1 MEKTR
6 EIVMLENNIYE
17 KVNRDKI
24 IVIGKDVYE
33 KVNDN
38 ARLVIPH
45 PKKEKTQN
53 ENEVILDGI
62 GRIRLAQSIMNKMN
76 IKTGYKL
83 DVYAS
88 GRNIIIKK
96 LDVKKSATRETKM
109 IIENKYE
116 VKVQISN
123 LDFGDNHNITT
134 IDEFGNILIWNDIR
148 QKIGIVENDKLKVC
162 ITEDM
167 MSLIPKKKY

>member
-6 EIVMLENNIYE
+6 EIVMIGNNVYG

-33 KVNDN
+33 KVNSN
-38 ARLVIPH
+38 GKWVIPNT
-45 PKKEKTQN
+45 KKNNVQH

-62 GRIRLAQSIMNKMN
+62 GRVQLAQSIMKKMN
-76 IKTGYKL
+76 IKAGYKL

-96 LDVKKSATRETKM
+96 LKVKKSATRETKM

-116 VKVQISN
+116 IKVQINNIDFSN
-123 LDFGDNHNITT
+123 NHNITT
-134 IDEFGNILIWNDIR
+134 IDEFGNVLIWNEIR
-148 QKIGIVENDKLKVC
+148 KKVGIVENDKLKVC
-162 ITEDM
+162 IKEDM
-167 MSLIPKKKY
+167 IILIPNKK